1 MNKNLLIVGVSSV
14 VEHHYF
20 IGDGSR
26 LTASTISMC

>member
-1 MNKNLLIVGVSSV
+1 MNKNLLIVGASSV

-26 LTASTISMC
+26 LKASTTSLC